1 MIYDLFDYESNK
13 KIKKSTYHLWS
24 GAFAGDMVRESRIKE
39 PRPGDIMSTYRL
51 ATYDKDM
58 MCFDEPF
65 ITRQY
70 RSVIFSH
77 PENQL
82 LSFSPPR
89 CLSMETFCEEY
100 RSIDQDIQINEFI
113 EGNLIHM
120 FYDNRKSSWEIAT
133 KNAVGGN
140 YRFIHKPGQEKRKCG
155 KAVRNMF
162 LEALGFPK
170 NKIFDE
176 IPGFESLD
184 KEYSY
189 CFVLQHPENN
199 IILSHATP
207 CLYLVSVYNILGE
220 EKMAKIVPQHE
231 YESWK
236 CFQDIPKILFP
247 RLYHFLN
254 YAECVESISATR
266 GDYSIMGYNIV
277 NLITGERCVILN
289 KLYALVYSIK
299 REPDDILYLYLCL
312 RRIQK
317 VKDFL
322 VHFPKC
328 KNMFFKFYEQYRE
341 FIKNIHSAYLE
352 KWVYKKS
359 IHNKYTRYVDILHKE
374 IYIPSLAAVD
384 TKKITIRVIF
394 DFIDALEPE
403 EVFYFINYD
412 RRAFSEGMI
421 H

>member
-1 MIYDLFDYESNK
+1 MIYDLFDYESNT
-13 KIKKSTYHLWS
+13 KIKKSIYHLWS
-24 GAFAGDMVRESRIKE
+24 GAFAGDVVRESRVKE
-39 PRPGDIMSTYRL
+39 PRPGDIMSTYRF
-51 ATYDKDM
+51 ATYDKDT

-77 PENQL
+77 PENRL

-100 RSIDQDIQINEFI
+100 RSVDQDIQINELI
-113 EGNLIHM
+113 EGNLVHM
-120 FYDNRKSSWEIAT
+120 FYDDRKSSWEIAT
-133 KNAVGGN
+133 KHAAGGN
-140 YRFIHKPGQEKRKCG
+140 YRLIHKIGKEKSKC
-155 KAVRNMF
+155 KKTVRNMF

-170 NKIFDE
+170 NTMFDE
-176 IPGFESLD
+176 IPGFDSLD

-199 IILSHATP
+199 IILSNATP
-207 CLYLVSVYNILGE
+207 SLYLVSVYNILGE
-220 EKMAKIVPQHE
+220 EKVAKIVPQCE

-247 RLYHFLN
+247 RLYYFLN
-254 YAECVESISATR
+254 YADCFDSINTAR
-266 GDYSIMGYNIV
+266 ADYSIMGYNIT
-277 NLITGERCVILN
+277 NLRTGERSVIMN
-289 KLYALVYSIK
+289 KLYASVYSMK

-317 VKDFL
+317 VKEFL
-322 VHFPKC
+322 MHFPKY
-328 KNMFFKFYEQYRE
+328 KKMFSKFYEQYRE

-359 IHNKYTRYVDILHKE
+359 VHCKYTKYIDRLHKE
-374 IYIPSLAAVD
+374 IYIPSLATVD
-384 TKKITIRVIF
+384 PKKITIKVIF
-394 DFIDALEPE
+394 DYIDVLKPE
-403 EVFYFINYD
+403 EVFYFMNYD
-412 RRAFSEGMI
+412 RRAFNV
-421 H
+421 